1 MNKRREHI
9 QVNIGY
15 DNMVMSSKL
24 VSILAPEWALMR
36 CPKDDAK
43 ERNILVDA
51 TQVRRTRSI
60 VVTSSD
66 HAVLSAVQVKALAQR
81 LFGGDAA

>member
-1 MNKRREHI
+1 ML
-9 QVNIGY
+9 VNIGHG
-15 DNMVMSSKL
+15 NMVTSSKGGT
-24 VSILAPEWALMR
+24 ILSPESAPMR
-36 CPKDDAK
+36 RLKDDAK

>member
-1 MNKRREHI
+1 
-9 QVNIGY
+9 
-15 DNMVMSSKL
+15 MVMSSKV

-51 TQVRRTRSI
+51 AQGSI
-60 VVTSSD
+60 VITDSD
-66 HAVLSAVQVKALAQR
+66 HASLSAIHVETRAQGF
-81 LFGGDAA
+81 FGGDAS

>member
-1 MNKRREHI
+1 ML
-9 QVNIGY
+9 VNIGY
-15 DNMVMSSKL
+15 GNMVMSSTGFT
-24 VSILAPEWALMR
+24 ILSPESAPMR
-36 CPKDDAK
+36 RLKDDAK

>member
-1 MNKRREHI
+1 ML
-9 QVNIGY
+9 VNIGHG
-15 DNMVMSSKL
+15 NMVMSSKG
-24 VSILAPEWALMR
+24 VTILSPESAPMR
-36 CPKDDAK
+36 RLKYDAK

>member
-1 MNKRREHI
+1 ML
-9 QVNIGY
+9 VNIGHG
-15 DNMVMSSKL
+15 NMIMSSKG
-24 VSILAPEWALMR
+24 VTILSPESAPMR
-36 CPKDDAK
+36 RLKDDAK

>member
-1 MNKRREHI
+1 ML
-9 QVNIGY
+9 VNIGHG
-15 DNMVMSSKL
+15 NMVMSSKG
-24 VSILAPEWALMR
+24 VTILSPESAPMR
-36 CPKDDAK
+36 RLKDDAK

-81 LFGGDAA
+81 LLGGDAA

>member
-1 MNKRREHI
+1 ML
-9 QVNIGY
+9 VNIKHG
-15 DNMVMSSKL
+15 NMVMSSKG
-24 VSILAPEWALMR
+24 VTILSPESAPMR
-36 CPKDDAK
+36 RLKDDAK

>member
-24 VSILAPEWALMR
+24 VSILAPESAPMR
-36 CPKDDAK
+36 RWKDDAK
-43 ERNILVDA
+43 ERNVPTDA
-51 TQVRRTRSI
+51 TQGRRTRSI
-60 VVTSSD
+60 VVTNSD
-66 HAVLSAVQVKALAQR
+66 HVILSAVQVKTLAQR

>member
-1 MNKRREHI
+1 M

-24 VSILAPEWALMR
+24 VSILAPESALMR

-51 TQVRRTRSI
+51 AQGSI
-60 VVTSSD
+60 VITDSD
-66 HAVLSAVQVKALAQR
+66 HAILSAIHVETRAQGF
-81 LFGGDAA
+81 FGGDAS